1 MLLRL
6 KNIGKIYDSNDI
18 LTIGI
23 RGVNLDFDYNEFVT
37 IEGESG
43 SGKSTLLNVIAAN
56 DSYEEG
62 ELYFNGAET
71 SHYSETDWEKY
82 REKNIAMIFQD
93 FNIIENLTVLE
104 NVELALL
111 RVEDKIERR
120 KTAEDLIAK
129 VGLTAQKNRK
139 GSKLSGGEKQRTII
153 ARALAKDSPVILADE
168 PTGNLDVKASKEVA
182 ALLKAVSKDKLVIV
196 VTHNPEFF
204 VKYATRRVTIFD
216 GSVKEDQVIR
226 KPLPKTSADKEICA
240 EINSSWARVAL
251 LPNDVP
257 EDLVDYL
264 YERAVTVWIYS
275 DGTPEE
281 NYRAILKGAHGVI
294 SEDWAQTKADLATF
308 TTPTLTRTPFVVGH
322 GGMPV
327 NYQPNSLRGFID
339 AYEAGADALENDL
352 HMTKD
357 GVVVLMHGTGV
368 YGQEANGDFIDDI
381 AAQTTGTG
389 KIHELTWA
397 QLQQYRIDDYKNLP
411 TEPILDLDT
420 YLREFADKPI
430 KHYMELK
437 RQRQTDMVAPV
448 VELVKKYGMQD
459 RMVFITYWDN
469 VAAELRKQM
478 PQCSV
483 ELLVDNG
490 SVIVNDQG
498 FEGLLEKLNPDN
510 LAYSPN
516 YRTFDTDQIAELAKR
531 GILTYSWTYGTPGE
545 FASAYAANRYSLTTD
560 YALWAKE
567 LENEITF
574 SKRSVTMGTSVDESV
589 YFKGAVSTRSG
600 QTRNNEIFSVR
611 IIEGDIKLI
620 RTANGKYYADRP
632 GKAKAVVYYDSENRF
647 DYSTDAGSGVQSL
660 SYRLYSSE
668 IVEIEVQ
675 GVTPALPGG
684 GSSAG
689 KSDPPASQGEAGEKT
704 GGCGAFVERRTLL
717 CFATCA
723 IVLWTIG
730 RKKEMRRK

>member
-1 MLLRL
+1 M
-6 KNIGKIYDSNDI
+6 
-18 LTIGI
+18 
-23 RGVNLDFDYNEFVT
+23 
-37 IEGESG
+37 
-43 SGKSTLLNVIAAN
+43 
-56 DSYEEG
+56 
-62 ELYFNGAET
+62 
-71 SHYSETDWEKY
+71 
-82 REKNIAMIFQD
+82 
-93 FNIIENLTVLE
+93 
-104 NVELALL
+104 
-111 RVEDKIERR
+111 R
-120 KTAEDLIAK
+120 KTASILCAFALVAATAGANENVTAKAAEDTYNVPSAPICVGAAINDRDSLFLLDEEPADNALIRAEY
-129 VGLTAQKNRK
+129 RD
-139 GSKLSGGEKQRTII
+139 GSLFVVDGEGVELFLLSQVIEAFEVADVVPVIRFDNAETGG
-153 ARALAKDSPVILADE
+153 ALADFLVDKNVSDAVVLSED
-168 PTGNLDVKASKEVA
+168 A
-182 ALLKAVSKDKLVIV
+182 ALLKELRSEAKKVSGALMY
-196 VTHNPEFF
+196 E
-204 VKYATRRVTIFD
+204 
-216 GSVKEDQVIR
+216 SVAAENE
-226 KPLPKTSADKEICA
+226 SAFKEICA

-264 YERAVTVWIYS
+264 YERAVTVWICS

-397 QLQQYRIDDYKNLP
+397 QLQQYRIDGYKNLP

-632 GKAKAVVYYDSENRF
+632 GKAKAVVYYDSENRI

-717 CFATCA
+717 CFAACA

>member
-1 MLLRL
+1 M
-6 KNIGKIYDSNDI
+6 
-18 LTIGI
+18 
-23 RGVNLDFDYNEFVT
+23 
-37 IEGESG
+37 
-43 SGKSTLLNVIAAN
+43 
-56 DSYEEG
+56 
-62 ELYFNGAET
+62 
-71 SHYSETDWEKY
+71 
-82 REKNIAMIFQD
+82 
-93 FNIIENLTVLE
+93 
-104 NVELALL
+104 
-111 RVEDKIERR
+111 R
-120 KTAEDLIAK
+120 KTASILCAFALVAATAGANENVTAKAAEDTYNVPSAPICVGAAINDRDSLFLLDEEPADNALIRAEY
-129 VGLTAQKNRK
+129 RD
-139 GSKLSGGEKQRTII
+139 GSLFVVDGEGVELFLLSQVIEAFEVADVVPVIRFDNAETGG
-153 ARALAKDSPVILADE
+153 ALADFLVEKNVSDAVVLSED
-168 PTGNLDVKASKEVA
+168 A
-182 ALLKAVSKDKLVIV
+182 ALLKELRSEAKKVSGALMY
-196 VTHNPEFF
+196 E
-204 VKYATRRVTIFD
+204 
-216 GSVKEDQVIR
+216 SVAAENE
-226 KPLPKTSADKEICA
+226 SAFKEICA

-264 YERAVTVWIYS
+264 YERAVTVWICS

-322 GGMPV
+322 GGMN

-397 QLQQYRIDDYKNLP
+397 QLQQYRIDGYKNLP

-516 YRTFDTDQIAELAKR
+516 YRTFDTDQIAKLAKR

-567 LENEITF
+567 LESEITF

-620 RTANGKYYADRP
+620 CTANGKYYADRP

-675 GVTPALPGG
+675 GVTPVLPGG